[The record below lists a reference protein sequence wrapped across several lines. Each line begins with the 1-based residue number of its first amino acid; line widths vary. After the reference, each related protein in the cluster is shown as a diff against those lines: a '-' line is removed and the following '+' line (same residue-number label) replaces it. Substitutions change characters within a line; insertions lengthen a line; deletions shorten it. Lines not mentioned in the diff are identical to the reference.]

1 MNNAGPWR
9 GRRFSVVIP
18 TRNRAKTLLST
29 LQTCVAQSFSNFEI
43 VICDNFSTPETRAVV
58 EQLNSD
64 KIIYHGSPT
73 QLSMADNWNLATTLA
88 SGEFITIIGDDDALM
103 PYAFEQLDRVLK
115 KTNVLALRWES
126 ALYAWPDIARPELA
140 NYLQIP
146 LSRSYEFLNGRKTI
160 GEVLNART
168 SGPTLPNIYHGMVA
182 NSLLSD
188 IRKKTGRVF
197 GSHHCD
203 TYSSFAVAYH
213 VGKYLSLSTPMSIQG
228 FSGAS
233 NNIAFN
239 SMRRKSTVGQ
249 NYRVES
255 AGAPVNSLIPDL
267 PTHYVVLPESFL
279 AAKADLFPNDSS
291 LVLDRKVLVNQLL
304 NHMPIDTIDEWPAA
318 VAEIRRAVS
327 DDAELLAWFELRLK
341 NTKPKTSPRDSL
353 RPRFMGFSNGRLHLD
368 VKKRGIT
375 NVAQAAQLAAQIMSA
390 GGNNLIVEK
399 EGFGDRMLRKL
410 KVARFVL

>member
-1 MNNAGPWR
+1 MAKRPK
-9 GRRFSVVIP
+9 FSLIIP
-18 TRNRAKTLLST
+18 TRNRAKTLVST
-29 LQTCVAQSFSNFEI
+29 LQSCLNQIYENYEI
-43 VICDNFSTPETRAVV
+43 VVCDNCGTPETRAVV
-58 EQLNSD
+58 DQLNSD
-64 KIIYHGSPT
+64 KIIYHRSPT
-73 QLSMADNWNLATTLA
+73 QLSMADNWNLATTHA

-103 PYAFEQLDRVLK
+103 PYAFEHLDSVLK

-146 LSRSYEFLNGRKTI
+146 LSRSCDLLNGRKTI
-160 GEVLNART
+160 SDVLNART
-168 SGPTLPNIYHGMVA
+168 SGPMLPNVYHGMVA

-197 GSHHCD
+197 GSQYCD

-213 VGKYLSLSTPMSIQG
+213 VGEYLSLSAPMSIQG
-228 FSGAS
+228 YSGAS

-239 SMRRKSTVGQ
+239 SMRRKSAIGQ
-249 NYRVES
+249 NYRLES
-255 AGAPVNSLIPDL
+255 AGAPLTSLIPDL

-279 AAKADLFPNDSS
+279 AAKADLFPNDTS

-304 NHMPIDTIDEWPAA
+304 NRMPIDTIDEWPAA
-318 VAEIRRAVS
+318 EAEIRRAVS
-327 DDAELLAWFELRLK
+327 DDAELLAWFEVRLK

-390 GGNNLIVEK
+390 GGNNLIVEN
-399 EGFGDRMLRKL
+399 ERFGDRMLRKL
-410 KVARFVL
+410 KVTKFIL